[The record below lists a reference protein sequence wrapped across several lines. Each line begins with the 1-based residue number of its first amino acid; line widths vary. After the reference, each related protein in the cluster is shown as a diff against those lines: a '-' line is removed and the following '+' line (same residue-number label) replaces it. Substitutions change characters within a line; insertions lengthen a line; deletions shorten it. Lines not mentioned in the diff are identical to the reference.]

1 MSGSRTKNKSF
12 SCSFCGKT
20 RKEARRI
27 ITGVSISTNIC
38 SECVYLCHEVLETD
52 KKKESE
58 IQEKIDNEKFNNLLS
73 PRQIKKLLDQT
84 IIGQE
89 KAKKV
94 LSVGVYN
101 HYKRIMNL
109 NKTSL
114 RKKKTKIKKS
124 NILIA
129 GPTGSGKTLLAK
141 TLSEI
146 LDVPFTT
153 ADATNLTEAGYV
165 GEDVENILS
174 RLLES
179 SDGSIQKAQKGIVYI
194 DEIDKISVKSGRM
207 GQTRDVSGE
216 GVQQA
221 LLKMIEGSIVDV
233 PKKSGSK
240 GPNKETIAMDTTNIL
255 FICGGAFVG
264 LSDIV
269 ERRLNKKEPLGFGA
283 TAKKKKKKLD
293 AKDIVSQ
300 INSQDIA
307 DFGLIP
313 EIIGRLPIFTYLHGL
328 TEDMLMRILTEPKD
342 SLVKQYKDL
351 FKMDDVDLVFTQP
364 ALREIAKKAI
374 RLETG
379 ARGLRSILEEILL
392 DSMYD
397 TPTYKHITEVVVDD
411 ACITDNKLPMYTFK
425 NKNTDEDAEEG

>member
-1 MSGSRTKNKSF
+1 MGGSGTKNRSF
-12 SCSFCGKT
+12 NCSFCGKT

-52 KKKESE
+52 KTKESK
-58 IQEKIDNEKFNNLLS
+58 IQEKIDNDKFKNLLS

-101 HYKRIMNL
+101 HYKRITNSSKNIL
-109 NKTSL
+109 I
-114 RKKKTKIKKS
+114 KKKTKIKKS

-179 SDGSIQKAQKGIVYI
+179 SDGSVQKAQKGIVYI

-207 GQTRDVSGE
+207 GMTRDVSGE

-221 LLKMIEGSIVDV
+221 LLKMIEGSVVDV
-233 PKKSGSK
+233 PKKSGAK
-240 GPNKETIAMDTTNIL
+240 GPNKETIALDTTNIL

-264 LSDIV
+264 LTDIV
-269 ERRLNKKEPLGFGA
+269 QRRINKKEPLGFG
-283 TAKKKKKKLD
+283 TKSSTKKFNQRDL
-293 AKDIVSQ
+293 VSK
-300 INSQDIA
+300 INAQDVA

-313 EIIGRLPIFTYLHGL
+313 ELIGRLPIFSYLHGL
-328 TEDMLMRILTEPKD
+328 DEDMLMRILTEPKD

-351 FKMDDVDLVFTQP
+351 FKMDDVDLIFTEP

-374 RLETG
+374 RLKTG

-425 NKNTDEDAEEG
+425 NKNSEEDAEEG

>member
-52 KKKESE
+52 KKKESK
-58 IQEKIDNEKFNNLLS
+58 IQEKIDNDQFKNLLS

-101 HYKRIMNL
+101 HYKRIMNSSKNIL
-109 NKTSL
+109 I
-114 RKKKTKIKKS
+114 KKKTKIKKS

-179 SDGSIQKAQKGIVYI
+179 SDGSVQKAQKGIVYI

-207 GQTRDVSGE
+207 GMTRDVSGE

-221 LLKMIEGSIVDV
+221 LLKMIEGSVVDV
-233 PKKSGSK
+233 PKKSGAK
-240 GPNKETIAMDTTNIL
+240 GPNKETIALDTTNIL

-264 LSDIV
+264 LTDIV
-269 ERRLNKKEPLGFGA
+269 QRRINKKEPLGFGA
-283 TAKKKKKKLD
+283 KSSTKKFNQRDL
-293 AKDIVSQ
+293 VSK
-300 INSQDIA
+300 INAQDVA

-313 EIIGRLPIFTYLHGL
+313 ELIGRLPIFSYLHGL
-328 TEDMLMRILTEPKD
+328 DEDMLMRILTEPKD

-351 FKMDDVDLVFTQP
+351 FKMDDVDLIFTEP

-374 RLETG
+374 RLKTG

-425 NKNTDEDAEEG
+425 NKNSEEDAEEG